1 MNNYTVWF
9 SDVCK
14 NDVAT
19 VGGKGANLGEMS
31 RVGIPVPEGFIVTVS
46 AFKLFMNSLSEV
58 NRENLVDYLN
68 VDVSNADALESAS
81 KDAMAIIACSD
92 MPKKVIKDIIE
103 SYQKMGNCLVAVRSS
118 ATSEDG
124 KEQSFAGQNSTFL
137 NIAGEVDVVNAV
149 KACWASL
156 FEARAIFYRADNGG
170 NYFNDLA
177 MAVPVQKMVQSD
189 VSGVMFTI
197 NPLTNNHNEI
207 VIESVWGLGEGIV
220 GGEITPDTDII
231 TKKFVVCSGN
241 KANQTWKYVYD
252 VVNGGTKKTNVAK
265 NKVHAIKLSASD
277 IMTLG
282 EFALRLESHYGYP
295 QDIEWAIEDGKVYIL
310 QTRPVTTLGEHMEE
324 TVISK
329 SGEPILVGSPASR
342 GKAFGT
348 VRIVNSIDDLNLVQ
362 KGDVLVAEMTDP
374 DYLSALRKAVAIVT
388 NLGGRTCHAAIIS
401 RELGIP
407 SVVACINATKVLK
420 NGMMVSVDGTEG
432 KVYEGRMWE

>member
-1 MNNYTVWF
+1 
-9 SDVCK
+9 
-14 NDVAT
+14 
-19 VGGKGANLGEMS
+19 
-31 RVGIPVPEGFIVTVS
+31 
-46 AFKLFMNSLSEV
+46 
-58 NRENLVDYLN
+58 
-68 VDVSNADALESAS
+68 VSNVDALESAS
-81 KDAMAIIACSD
+81 KDAMTIIACSKI
-92 MPKKVIKDIIE
+92 PKNVTDDIIE

-137 NIAGEVDVVNAV
+137 NIAGEDDVVNAV

-170 NYFNDLA
+170 NYFSDLA
-177 MAVPVQKMVQSD
+177 IAVPVQKMVQSD

-231 TKKFVVCSGN
+231 AKNGFIAISGN
-241 KANQTWKYVYD
+241 RTNQSWKYVYD
-252 VVNGGTKKTNVAK
+252 VTNGGTKKSNVAK

-277 IMTLG
+277 IISLS

-310 QTRPVTTLGEHMEE
+310 QTRPVTTLGEHAEE

-329 SGEPILVGSPASR
+329 VGEPILVGSPASR

-374 DYLSALRKAVAIVT
+374 DYLSAMRKAVAIVT

-432 KVYEGRMWE
+432 KIYEGRMWE